1 MKKGTN
7 NRYVK
12 NKSKK
17 VVRPVVWKKPKK
29 KYDGK
34 SITRAVIST
43 GCCGMDPFDLGYDP
57 W

>member
-12 NKSKK
+12 NKCKK
-17 VVRPVVWKKPKK
+17 VVRPVVRKKPKK